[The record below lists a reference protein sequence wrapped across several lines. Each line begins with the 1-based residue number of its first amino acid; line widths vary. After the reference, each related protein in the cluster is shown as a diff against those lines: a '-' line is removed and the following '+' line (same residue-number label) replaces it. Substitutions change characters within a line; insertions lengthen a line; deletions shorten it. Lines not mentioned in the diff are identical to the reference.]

1 MKNKNNKNWKQLEF
15 DFINELKP
23 KKQDNKR
30 NKEFRKKRIR
40 MREEETH
47 EQLNF
52 PFYDDNNL

>member
-1 MKNKNNKNWKQLEF
+1 MKNKNKKNWKQLEF
-15 DFINELKP
+15 EFVNELKP
-23 KKQDNKR
+23 KKHDNKR

-40 MREEETH
+40 MREEDTT